1 MTAKKSTLRSPIWWL
16 GGKGR
21 KVRKILPFFP
31 PHRIYVEPFGGGAS
45 LLLAKQPAEVE
56 VYNDIDSGLVCLFR
70 VLRDPDKFAQFYKKA
85 CLTPYSRE
93 EYEYCRSAWD
103 DCDDDIERAHRFFVV
118 ARQSFGGKFY
128 DGWGRTIKTTQRG
141 VAGAVSCWLS
151 ALQQLPDIHARL
163 MRVQVE
169 HSDFRKVLVDYDTP
183 ETLFYCDPPYVPDTR
198 KRGKYR
204 YEMTLEDHQDLV
216 EILLSL
222 SGMVVLSGY
231 RHNVY
236 SLLDE
241 SGWRRVDFQ
250 TSADVA
256 GRVRGSK
263 LRGAGAATK
272 HVPRVESIW
281 ISPRAQQR
289 LERRKT

>member
-1 MTAKKSTLRSPIWWL
+1 MSYA
-16 GGKGR
+16 
-21 KVRKILPFFP
+21 V
-31 PHRIYVEPFGGGAS
+31 
-45 LLLAKQPAEVE
+45 
-56 VYNDIDSGLVCLFR
+56 
-70 VLRDPDKFAQFYKKA
+70 
-85 CLTPYSRE
+85 
-93 EYEYCRSAWD
+93 

-141 VAGAVSCWLS
+141 VAGAVSCWLG
-151 ALQQLPDIHARL
+151 ALQQLPDIHERL

-169 HSDFRKVLVDYDTP
+169 HSDFRKVLVDYDTS

-204 YEMTLEDHQDLV
+204 YDMTLEDHRDLV

-236 SLLDE
+236 SSLDE

-256 GRVRGSK
+256 GRVRGQPQSMYQEWK
-263 LRGAGAATK
+263 AFGF
-272 HVPRVESIW
+272 
-281 ISPRAQQR
+281 
-289 LERRKT
+289 RRRHSNV